1 MKKTAIVIALL
12 VGLIVTAFQLYNI
25 NHRFG
30 QVEILT
36 LSILALFIA
45 VIVYFVSRRKTH

>member
-1 MKKTAIVIALL
+1 MKKTTIIVALL
-12 VGLIVTAFQLYNI
+12 IGLTITAFQLYNI

-36 LSILALFIA
+36 LIFLTILIG
-45 VIVYFVSRRKTH
+45 VIMFFVLRKKS